1 MKKIIRRGAAA
12 TLAAVTLVTSAAVPV
27 RAAAPR
33 VQVDETMYVN
43 LDYYG
48 TATQINVVKGCTTNG
63 LTEYTDYGT
72 YDKVVN
78 MTDDTAPEIGDGT
91 VTWKLPDKNSRFYYQ
106 CTMPKN
112 SVDLPWTFD
121 VSYKLNGVEADAS
134 KLAGASG
141 LVEVNVK
148 ATPNEN
154 AKVYYKNNMMLTVL
168 VPVDMEKCYSVD
180 APGAQ
185 VQSVGSYQAAM
196 FAALPGEDGD
206 FTVRVGTDNYES
218 IGIIMMMVPGTLDD
232 LNHIKDLKE
241 AKDTWREDGNK
252 MYDSMNELLKTM
264 ESMKSEVSSVKGG
277 LANLDQARGTV
288 SANRKQIE
296 ALSTQALSDLQA
308 VTDQTTVM
316 IPYLQTA
323 RDAVT
328 DINSNTQAISNT
340 MEDMQDELDRL
351 YDRLGSLSKSLKS
364 ASSELNGGLVSQQ
377 TQEEIEKDL
386 AQKTAEIQKILE
398 QLDKLLG
405 QGNTSLAV
413 TEQEIG
419 SLNQSLATLDGT
431 KLKRIRKT
439 KSVEKEEASAAPDA
453 VAGAGDGQTARA
465 AGGAGSTDSADD
477 ADHATTT
484 SSANT
489 TDDAEKVGVAAGA
502 SVSGAEE
509 SDSRDSAGR
518 DAAGA
523 GIVSGA
529 AGNQAEKT
537 AESVTKTEE
546 KKENDASTAD
556 KTETGSAKNSGSVS
570 EDTSSS
576 QDAEVN
582 AFGTEVSADAL
593 TVGPSGEPGSGGVN
607 DASWEDEIGNAEDDV
622 EEALESL
629 SATGYSAGAMSLVEA
644 TKGIF
649 QQVEQAQ
656 KTAKTIVNQVNGAFQ
671 TAGDITGKTGST
683 LSALRSS
690 TDELINLL
698 DDMRV
703 LIDTTDKYVPTMLDS
718 LSDSE
723 ELMNR
728 LTKALY
734 TTHDMLS
741 LLNDTLIS
749 AGDSLDAGT
758 KAMLQGMEKIL
769 DKNLTMIDQIAAVR
783 EAGES
788 MKSTLDEQLDKF
800 EDENNFLNMDPEA
813 DKISFTSSKNPSP
826 NSVQI
831 VLRTDE
837 ISEDDEATDISDQE
851 ADGSSDEGP
860 LKRMWNVLVAIVKA
874 IIEIFQN
881 R

>member
-12 TLAAVTLVTSAAVPV
+12 TLTAVTLVTSAAVPV

-91 VTWKLPDKNSRFYYQ
+91 VTWKLPEKNSRFYYQ

-148 ATPNEN
+148 ATPNEK
-154 AKVYYKNNMMLTVL
+154 AKAYYKNNMVLTVL

-206 FTVRVGTDNYES
+206 FTVRVGTDNYEN
-218 IGIIMMMVPGTLDD
+218 IGVIMMMVPGTLDE
-232 LNHIKDLKE
+232 LNRIKDLKE

-252 MYDSMNELLKTM
+252 MYDSMNALLKTM
-264 ESMKSEVSSVKGG
+264 ESMKSDVSGVKGG

-296 ALSTQALSDLQA
+296 ALSTQALADLQA

-328 DINSNTQAISNT
+328 DINSNTQALSNT

-351 YDRLGSLSKSLKS
+351 YDRLGSLSKSLRS
-364 ASSELNGGLVSQQ
+364 ASDELNKGLVSQQ
-377 TQEEIEKDL
+377 TQDAIEKDIV
-386 AQKTAEIQKILE
+386 QRTAEVQKILE
-398 QLDKLLG
+398 ELDKLLG

-413 TEQEIG
+413 TEQGIG
-419 SLNQSLATLDGT
+419 SLNQSLATLDGM
-431 KLKRIRKT
+431 KLKRIRKM
-439 KSVEKEEASAAPDA
+439 KSAEKEETSVSSEAAS
-453 VAGAGDGQTARA
+453 GNGNGQTAGA
-465 AGGAGSTDSADD
+465 AGSADITDSAGV
-477 ADHATTT
+477 ADHAKTTG
-484 SSANT
+484 SANT
-489 TDDAEKVGVAAGA
+489 TDDAEMAAGTA
-502 SVSGAEE
+502 
-509 SDSRDSAGR
+509 
-518 DAAGA
+518 
-523 GIVSGA
+523 SGA
-529 AGNQAEKT
+529 AGNQAEKA
-537 AESVTKTEE
+537 AESATKTE
-546 KKENDASTAD
+546 D
-556 KTETGSAKNSGSVS
+556 K
-570 EDTSSS
+570 
-576 QDAEVN
+576 DAEVN
-582 AFGTEVSADAL
+582 AFGTEVSAGAL
-593 TVGPSGEPGSGGVN
+593 TAGPSGEPGSGGVN

-629 SATGYSAGAMSLVEA
+629 SATTYSADAASLVEE

-649 QQVEQAQ
+649 QKVEQAQ
-656 KTAKTIVNQVNGAFQ
+656 KTAKTIVNKVNGAFK

-728 LTKALY
+728 LTRALY

-758 KAMLQGMEKIL
+758 KATLQGMEKIL
-769 DKNLTMIDQIAAVR
+769 DKNLTMIDQLAAVR
-783 EAGES
+783 EAGED
-788 MKSTLDEQLDKF
+788 MKSTLDEQIDKF
-800 EDENNFLNMDPEA
+800 EDENNFLNIDPEA
-813 DKISFTSSKNPSP
+813 EKISFTSSKNPSP

-837 ISEDDEATDISDQE
+837 ISDDDESTDISDQE
-851 ADGSSDEGP
+851 ADGSSEEGP

>member
-91 VTWKLPDKNSRFYYQ
+91 VTWKLPEKNSRFYYQ

-148 ATPNEN
+148 ATPNEK
-154 AKVYYKNNMMLTVL
+154 AKAYYKNNMVLTVL

-206 FTVRVGTDNYES
+206 FTVRVGTDNYEN
-218 IGIIMMMVPGTLDD
+218 IGVIMMMVPGTLDE
-232 LNHIKDLKE
+232 LNRIKDLKE

-252 MYDSMNELLKTM
+252 MYDSMNALLKTM
-264 ESMKSEVSSVKGG
+264 ESMKSDVSSVKGG

-296 ALSTQALSDLQA
+296 ALSTQALADLQA

-328 DINSNTQAISNT
+328 DINSNTQALSNT

-351 YDRLGSLSKSLKS
+351 YDRLGSLSKSLRS
-364 ASSELNGGLVSQQ
+364 ASDELNKGLVSQQ
-377 TQEEIEKDL
+377 TQDAIEKDIV
-386 AQKTAEIQKILE
+386 QRTAEVQKILE
-398 QLDKLLG
+398 ELDKLLG
-405 QGNTSLAV
+405 QGNTSLTV
-413 TEQEIG
+413 TEQGIG
-419 SLNQSLATLDGT
+419 SLNQSLATLDGM
-431 KLKRIRKT
+431 KLKRIRKM
-439 KSVEKEEASAAPDA
+439 KSAEKEETSVSSEAAS
-453 VAGAGDGQTARA
+453 GNGNGQTAGA
-465 AGGAGSTDSADD
+465 AGSADITDSAGA
-477 ADHATTT
+477 ADHAKTTG
-484 SSANT
+484 SANT
-489 TDDAEKVGVAAGA
+489 TDDAEMAAGTSA
-502 SVSGAEE
+502 SGSVGTE
-509 SDSRDSAGR
+509 RKDSAEQE
-518 DAAGA
+518 AAGA
-523 GIVSGA
+523 GSASGA
-529 AGNQAEKT
+529 AGNQAEKA
-537 AESVTKTEE
+537 AESATKTE
-546 KKENDASTAD
+546 D
-556 KTETGSAKNSGSVS
+556 K
-570 EDTSSS
+570 
-576 QDAEVN
+576 DAEVN
-582 AFGTEVSADAL
+582 AFGTEVSAGAL
-593 TVGPSGEPGSGGVN
+593 TAGPSGEPGSGGVN

-629 SATGYSAGAMSLVEA
+629 SATTYSADAASLVEE

-649 QQVEQAQ
+649 QKVEQAQ
-656 KTAKTIVNQVNGAFQ
+656 KTAKTIVNKVNGAFK

-728 LTKALY
+728 LTRALY

-758 KAMLQGMEKIL
+758 KATLQGMEKIL
-769 DKNLTMIDQIAAVR
+769 DKNLTMIDQLAAVR
-783 EAGES
+783 EAGED
-788 MKSTLDEQLDKF
+788 MKSTLDEQIDKF
-800 EDENNFLNMDPEA
+800 EDENNFLNIDPEA
-813 DKISFTSSKNPSP
+813 EKISFTSSKNPSP

-837 ISEDDEATDISDQE
+837 ISDDDESTDISDQE
-851 ADGSSDEGP
+851 ADGSSEEGP

>member
-91 VTWKLPDKNSRFYYQ
+91 VTWKLPEKNSRFYYQ

-148 ATPNEN
+148 ATPNEK
-154 AKVYYKNNMMLTVL
+154 AKAYYKNNMVLTVL

-206 FTVRVGTDNYES
+206 FTVRVGTDNYEN
-218 IGIIMMMVPGTLDD
+218 IGVIMMMVPGTLDE
-232 LNHIKDLKE
+232 LNRIKDLKE

-252 MYDSMNELLKTM
+252 MYDSMNALLKTM
-264 ESMKSEVSSVKGG
+264 ESMKSDVSSVKGG

-296 ALSTQALSDLQA
+296 ALSTQALADLQA

-328 DINSNTQAISNT
+328 DINSNTQALSNT

-351 YDRLGSLSKSLKS
+351 YDRLGSLSKSLRS
-364 ASSELNGGLVSQQ
+364 ASDELNKGLVSQQ
-377 TQEEIEKDL
+377 TQDAIEKDIV
-386 AQKTAEIQKILE
+386 QRTAEVQKILE
-398 QLDKLLG
+398 ELDKLLG

-413 TEQEIG
+413 TEQGIG
-419 SLNQSLATLDGT
+419 SLNQSLATLDGM
-431 KLKRIRKT
+431 KLKRIRKM
-439 KSVEKEEASAAPDA
+439 KSAEKEEASVSSEAAS
-453 VAGAGDGQTARA
+453 GNGNGQTAGA
-465 AGGAGSTDSADD
+465 AGSADITDSAGD
-477 ADHATTT
+477 ADHAKTTG
-484 SSANT
+484 SANT
-489 TDDAEKVGVAAGA
+489 TDDAEMAAGA
-502 SVSGAEE
+502 SASGSAGTE
-509 SDSRDSAGR
+509 SKDSAEQE
-518 DAAGA
+518 AAGA
-523 GIVSGA
+523 GSASGA
-529 AGNQAEKT
+529 AGNQAEKA
-537 AESVTKTEE
+537 AESATKTE
-546 KKENDASTAD
+546 D
-556 KTETGSAKNSGSVS
+556 K
-570 EDTSSS
+570 
-576 QDAEVN
+576 DAEVN
-582 AFGTEVSADAL
+582 AFGTEVSAGAL
-593 TVGPSGEPGSGGVN
+593 TAGPSGEPGSGGVN

-629 SATGYSAGAMSLVEA
+629 SATTYSADAASLVEE

-649 QQVEQAQ
+649 QKVEQAQ
-656 KTAKTIVNQVNGAFQ
+656 KTAKTIVNKVNGAFK

-728 LTKALY
+728 LTRALY

-758 KAMLQGMEKIL
+758 KATLQGMEKIL
-769 DKNLTMIDQIAAVR
+769 DKNLTMIDQLAAVR
-783 EAGES
+783 EAGED
-788 MKSTLDEQLDKF
+788 MKSTLDEQIDKF
-800 EDENNFLNMDPEA
+800 EDENNFLNIDPEA
-813 DKISFTSSKNPSP
+813 EKISFTSSKNPSP

-837 ISEDDEATDISDQE
+837 ISDDDESTDISDQE
-851 ADGSSDEGP
+851 ADGSSEEGP

>member
-91 VTWKLPDKNSRFYYQ
+91 VTWKLPEKNSRFYYQ

-148 ATPNEN
+148 ATPNEK
-154 AKVYYKNNMMLTVL
+154 AKAYYKNNMVLTVL

-206 FTVRVGTDNYES
+206 FTVRVGTDNYEN
-218 IGIIMMMVPGTLDD
+218 IGVIMMMVPGTLDE
-232 LNHIKDLKE
+232 LNRIKDLKE

-252 MYDSMNELLKTM
+252 MYDSMNALLKTM
-264 ESMKSEVSSVKGG
+264 ESMKSDVSSVKGG

-296 ALSTQALSDLQA
+296 ALSTQALADLQA

-328 DINSNTQAISNT
+328 DINSNTQALSNT

-351 YDRLGSLSKSLKS
+351 YDRLGSLSKSLRS
-364 ASSELNGGLVSQQ
+364 ASDELNKGLVSQQ
-377 TQEEIEKDL
+377 TQDAIEKDIV
-386 AQKTAEIQKILE
+386 QRTAEVQKILE
-398 QLDKLLG
+398 ELDKLLG
-405 QGNTSLAV
+405 QGNTSLTV
-413 TEQEIG
+413 TEQGIG
-419 SLNQSLATLDGT
+419 SLNQSLATLDGM
-431 KLKRIRKT
+431 KLKRIRKM
-439 KSVEKEEASAAPDA
+439 KSAEKEETSVSSEAAS
-453 VAGAGDGQTARA
+453 GNGNGQTAGA
-465 AGGAGSTDSADD
+465 AGSADITDSAGA
-477 ADHATTT
+477 ADHAKTTG
-484 SSANT
+484 SANT
-489 TDDAEKVGVAAGA
+489 TDDAEMAAGTSA
-502 SVSGAEE
+502 SCSVGTE
-509 SDSRDSAGR
+509 RKDSAEQE
-518 DAAGA
+518 AAGA
-523 GIVSGA
+523 GSASGA
-529 AGNQAEKT
+529 AGNQAEKA
-537 AESVTKTEE
+537 AESATKTE
-546 KKENDASTAD
+546 D
-556 KTETGSAKNSGSVS
+556 K
-570 EDTSSS
+570 
-576 QDAEVN
+576 DAEVN
-582 AFGTEVSADAL
+582 AFGTEVSAGAL
-593 TVGPSGEPGSGGVN
+593 TAGPSGEPGSGGVN

-629 SATGYSAGAMSLVEA
+629 SATTYSADAASLVEE

-649 QQVEQAQ
+649 QKVEQAQ
-656 KTAKTIVNQVNGAFQ
+656 KTAKTIVNKVNGAFK

-728 LTKALY
+728 LTRALY

-758 KAMLQGMEKIL
+758 KATLQGMEKIL
-769 DKNLTMIDQIAAVR
+769 DKNLTMIDQLAAVR
-783 EAGES
+783 EAGED
-788 MKSTLDEQLDKF
+788 MKSTLDEQIDKF
-800 EDENNFLNMDPEA
+800 EDENNFLNIDPEA
-813 DKISFTSSKNPSP
+813 EKISFTSSKNPSP

-837 ISEDDEATDISDQE
+837 ISDDDESADISDQE
-851 ADGSSDEGP
+851 ADGSSEEGP

>member
-91 VTWKLPDKNSRFYYQ
+91 VTWKLPEKNSRFYYQ

-148 ATPNEN
+148 ATPNEE
-154 AKVYYKNNMMLTVL
+154 AKAYYKNNMVLTVL

-206 FTVRVGTDNYES
+206 FTVRVGTDKYEN
-218 IGIIMMMVPGTLDD
+218 IGVIMMMVPGTLDE
-232 LNHIKDLKE
+232 LNRIKDLKE

-252 MYDSMNELLKTM
+252 MYDSMNALLKTM
-264 ESMKSEVSSVKGG
+264 ESMKSDVSGVKGG

-296 ALSTQALSDLQA
+296 VLSTQALADLQA

-328 DINSNTQAISNT
+328 DINSNTQALSNT

-351 YDRLGSLSKSLKS
+351 YDRLGGLSKSLRS
-364 ASSELNGGLVSQQ
+364 AADELNKGLLSQQ
-377 TQEEIEKDL
+377 SQEAIEKEL
-386 AQKTAEIQKILE
+386 AQKTAETQKILE
-398 QLDKLLG
+398 QIDQLLG
-405 QGNTSLAV
+405 EGTTSLTA
-413 TEQEIG
+413 TEQGAE
-419 SLNQSLATLDGT
+419 SLNQSLDALDGT

-439 KSVEKEEASAAPDA
+439 K
-453 VAGAGDGQTARA
+453 TA
-465 AGGAGSTDSADD
+465 
-477 ADHATTT
+477 
-484 SSANT
+484 N
-489 TDDAEKVGVAAGA
+489 
-502 SVSGAEE
+502 AEE
-509 SDSRDSAGR
+509 T
-518 DAAGA
+518 AA
-523 GIVSGA
+523 
-529 AGNQAEKT
+529 
-537 AESVTKTEE
+537 
-546 KKENDASTAD
+546 
-556 KTETGSAKNSGSVS
+556 
-570 EDTSSS
+570 DTSSS
-576 QDAEVN
+576 AAGTENGTEADITSGNSSEKEAAVSGTEETAEDKKDTGDSASKDSEDAQVN
-582 AFGTEVSADAL
+582 AFGTEASSEEL

-622 EEALESL
+622 EESLQSL
-629 SATGYSAGAMSLVEA
+629 SSTTYAAGVKSLVES

-649 QQVEQAQ
+649 QKIEEMQ
-656 KTAKTIVNQVNGAFQ
+656 KSAKEVVNRVNGAFQ
-671 TAGDITGKTGST
+671 TAGDISGKTGST

-703 LIDTTDKYVPTMLDS
+703 LIETTDKYVPTMLDS

-728 LTKALY
+728 LTKTLY

-758 KAMLQGMEKIL
+758 KATLQGMEKLL
-769 DKNLTMIDQIAAVR
+769 DKNLTMIDNISAIR
-783 EAGES
+783 EAGDS

-837 ISEDDEATDISDQE
+837 ISDDDDATDISDQE
-851 ADGSSDEGP
+851 STSDSDEGP

-874 IIEIFQN
+874 IIQIFQN

>member
-91 VTWKLPDKNSRFYYQ
+91 VTWKLPEKNSRFYYQ

-148 ATPNEN
+148 ATPNEK
-154 AKVYYKNNMMLTVL
+154 AKAYYKNNMVLTVL

-206 FTVRVGTDNYES
+206 FTVRVGTDNYEN
-218 IGIIMMMVPGTLDD
+218 IGVIMMMVPGTLDE
-232 LNHIKDLKE
+232 LNRIKDLKE

-252 MYDSMNELLKTM
+252 MYDSMNALLKTM
-264 ESMKSEVSSVKGG
+264 ESMKSDVSGVKGG

-296 ALSTQALSDLQA
+296 ALSTQALADLQA

-328 DINSNTQAISNT
+328 DINSNTQALSNT

-351 YDRLGSLSKSLKS
+351 YDRLGSLSKSLRS
-364 ASSELNGGLVSQQ
+364 ASDELNKGLVSQQ
-377 TQEEIEKDL
+377 TQDAIEKDIV
-386 AQKTAEIQKILE
+386 QRTAEVQKILE
-398 QLDKLLG
+398 ELDKLLG

-413 TEQEIG
+413 TEQGIG
-419 SLNQSLATLDGT
+419 SLNQSLATLDGM
-431 KLKRIRKT
+431 KLKRIRKM
-439 KSVEKEEASAAPDA
+439 KSAEKEEASVSSEAAS
-453 VAGAGDGQTARA
+453 GNGNGQTAGA
-465 AGGAGSTDSADD
+465 AGSADITDSAGA
-477 ADHATTT
+477 ADHAKTTG
-484 SSANT
+484 SANT
-489 TDDAEKVGVAAGA
+489 TDDAEMAAGTA
-502 SVSGAEE
+502 
-509 SDSRDSAGR
+509 
-518 DAAGA
+518 
-523 GIVSGA
+523 SGA
-529 AGNQAEKT
+529 AGNQAEKA
-537 AESVTKTEE
+537 AESATKTE
-546 KKENDASTAD
+546 D
-556 KTETGSAKNSGSVS
+556 K
-570 EDTSSS
+570 
-576 QDAEVN
+576 DAEVN
-582 AFGTEVSADAL
+582 AFGTEVSAGAL
-593 TVGPSGEPGSGGVN
+593 TAGPSGEPGSGGVN

-629 SATGYSAGAMSLVEA
+629 SATTYSTDAASLVEE

-649 QQVEQAQ
+649 QKVEQAQ
-656 KTAKTIVNQVNGAFQ
+656 KTAKTIVNKVNGAFK

-728 LTKALY
+728 LTRALY

-758 KAMLQGMEKIL
+758 KATLQGMEKIL
-769 DKNLTMIDQIAAVR
+769 DKNLTMIDQLAAVR
-783 EAGES
+783 EAGED
-788 MKSTLDEQLDKF
+788 MKSTLDEQIDKF
-800 EDENNFLNMDPEA
+800 EDENNFLNIDPEA
-813 DKISFTSSKNPSP
+813 EKISFTSSKNPSP

-837 ISEDDEATDISDQE
+837 ISDDDESTDISDQE
-851 ADGSSDEGP
+851 ADGSSEEGP

>member
-91 VTWKLPDKNSRFYYQ
+91 VTWKLPEKNSRFYYQ

-148 ATPNEN
+148 ATPNEE
-154 AKVYYKNNMMLTVL
+154 AKAYYKNNMVLTVL

-206 FTVRVGTDNYES
+206 FTVRVGTDKYEN
-218 IGIIMMMVPGTLDD
+218 IGVIMMMVPGTLDE
-232 LNHIKDLKE
+232 LNRIKDLKE

-252 MYDSMNELLKTM
+252 MYDSMNALLKTM
-264 ESMKSEVSSVKGG
+264 ESMKSDVSGVKGG

-296 ALSTQALSDLQA
+296 ALSTQALADLQA

-328 DINSNTQAISNT
+328 DINSNTQALSNT

-351 YDRLGSLSKSLKS
+351 YDRLGGLSKSLRS
-364 ASSELNGGLVSQQ
+364 AADELNKGLLSQQ
-377 TQEEIEKDL
+377 SQEAIEKEL
-386 AQKTAEIQKILE
+386 AQKTAETQKILE
-398 QLDKLLG
+398 QIDQLLG
-405 QGNTSLAV
+405 EGTTSLTA
-413 TEQEIG
+413 TEQGAE
-419 SLNQSLATLDGT
+419 SLNQSLDALDGT

-439 KSVEKEEASAAPDA
+439 K
-453 VAGAGDGQTARA
+453 TA
-465 AGGAGSTDSADD
+465 
-477 ADHATTT
+477 
-484 SSANT
+484 N
-489 TDDAEKVGVAAGA
+489 
-502 SVSGAEE
+502 AEE
-509 SDSRDSAGR
+509 T
-518 DAAGA
+518 AA
-523 GIVSGA
+523 
-529 AGNQAEKT
+529 
-537 AESVTKTEE
+537 
-546 KKENDASTAD
+546 
-556 KTETGSAKNSGSVS
+556 
-570 EDTSSS
+570 DTSSS
-576 QDAEVN
+576 AAGTENGTEADITSGNSSEKEAAVSGTEETAEDKKDTGDSASKDSEDAQVN
-582 AFGTEVSADAL
+582 AFGTEASSEEL

-622 EEALESL
+622 EESLQSL
-629 SATGYSAGAMSLVEA
+629 SSTTYAAGVKSLVES

-649 QQVEQAQ
+649 QKIEEMQ
-656 KTAKTIVNQVNGAFQ
+656 KSAKEVVNRVNGAFQ
-671 TAGDITGKTGST
+671 TAGDISGKTGST

-703 LIDTTDKYVPTMLDS
+703 LIETTDKYVPTMLDS

-728 LTKALY
+728 LTKTLY

-758 KAMLQGMEKIL
+758 KATLQGMEKLL
-769 DKNLTMIDQIAAVR
+769 DKNLTMIDNISAIR
-783 EAGES
+783 EAGDS

-813 DKISFTSSKNPSP
+813 DKISFTSSKNPFP

-837 ISEDDEATDISDQE
+837 ISDDDDATDISDQE
-851 ADGSSDEGP
+851 STSDSDEGP

-874 IIEIFQN
+874 IIQIFQN

>member
-91 VTWKLPDKNSRFYYQ
+91 VTWKLPEKNSRFYYQ

-148 ATPNEN
+148 ATPNEK
-154 AKVYYKNNMMLTVL
+154 AKAYYKNNMVLTVL

-206 FTVRVGTDNYES
+206 FTVRVGTDNYEN
-218 IGIIMMMVPGTLDD
+218 IGVIMMMVPGTLDE
-232 LNHIKDLKE
+232 LNRIKDLKE

-252 MYDSMNELLKTM
+252 MYDSMNALLKTM
-264 ESMKSEVSSVKGG
+264 ESMKSDVSSVKGG

-296 ALSTQALSDLQA
+296 ALSTQALADLQA

-328 DINSNTQAISNT
+328 DINSNTQALSNT

-351 YDRLGSLSKSLKS
+351 YDRLGSLSKSLRS
-364 ASSELNGGLVSQQ
+364 ASDELNKGLVSQQ
-377 TQEEIEKDL
+377 TQDAIEKDIV
-386 AQKTAEIQKILE
+386 QRTAEVQKILE
-398 QLDKLLG
+398 ELDKLLG

-413 TEQEIG
+413 TEQGIG
-419 SLNQSLATLDGT
+419 SLNQSLATLDGM
-431 KLKRIRKT
+431 KLKRIRKM
-439 KSVEKEEASAAPDA
+439 KSAEKEETSVSSEAAS
-453 VAGAGDGQTARA
+453 GNGNGQTAGA
-465 AGGAGSTDSADD
+465 AGSADITDSAGD
-477 ADHATTT
+477 ADHAKTTG
-484 SSANT
+484 SANT
-489 TDDAEKVGVAAGA
+489 TDDAEMAAGA
-502 SVSGAEE
+502 SASGSAGTE
-509 SDSRDSAGR
+509 SKDSAEQE
-518 DAAGA
+518 AAGA
-523 GIVSGA
+523 GSASGA
-529 AGNQAEKT
+529 AGNQAEKA
-537 AESVTKTEE
+537 AESATKTE
-546 KKENDASTAD
+546 D
-556 KTETGSAKNSGSVS
+556 K
-570 EDTSSS
+570 
-576 QDAEVN
+576 DAEVN
-582 AFGTEVSADAL
+582 AFGTEVSAGAL
-593 TVGPSGEPGSGGVN
+593 TAGPSGEPGSGGVN

-629 SATGYSAGAMSLVEA
+629 SATTYSADAASLVEE

-649 QQVEQAQ
+649 QKVEQAQ
-656 KTAKTIVNQVNGAFQ
+656 KTAKTIVNKVNGAFK

-728 LTKALY
+728 LTRALY

-758 KAMLQGMEKIL
+758 KATLQGMEKIL
-769 DKNLTMIDQIAAVR
+769 DKNLTMIDQLAAVR
-783 EAGES
+783 EAGED
-788 MKSTLDEQLDKF
+788 MKSTLDEQIDKF
-800 EDENNFLNMDPEA
+800 EDENNFLNIDPEA
-813 DKISFTSSKNPSP
+813 EKISFTSSKNPSP

-837 ISEDDEATDISDQE
+837 ISDDDESTDISDQE
-851 ADGSSDEGP
+851 ADGSSEEGP

>member
-91 VTWKLPDKNSRFYYQ
+91 VTWKLPEKNSRFYYQ

-148 ATPNEN
+148 ATPNEK
-154 AKVYYKNNMMLTVL
+154 AKAYYKNNMVLTVL

-206 FTVRVGTDNYES
+206 FTVRVGTDNYEN
-218 IGIIMMMVPGTLDD
+218 IGVIMMMVPGTLDE
-232 LNHIKDLKE
+232 LNRIKDLKE

-252 MYDSMNELLKTM
+252 MYDSMNALLKTM
-264 ESMKSEVSSVKGG
+264 ESMKSDVSGVKGG

-296 ALSTQALSDLQA
+296 ALSTQALADLQA

-328 DINSNTQAISNT
+328 DINSNTQALSNT

-351 YDRLGSLSKSLKS
+351 YDRLGSLSKSLRS
-364 ASSELNGGLVSQQ
+364 AADELNKGLLSQQ
-377 TQEEIEKDL
+377 SQEAIEKDL
-386 AQKTAEIQKILE
+386 AQKTAETQKILE
-398 QLDKLLG
+398 QIDQLLG
-405 QGNTSLAV
+405 EGTTSLTA
-413 TEQEIG
+413 TEQGAE
-419 SLNQSLATLDGT
+419 SLNQSLDALDGT

-439 KSVEKEEASAAPDA
+439 K
-453 VAGAGDGQTARA
+453 TA
-465 AGGAGSTDSADD
+465 
-477 ADHATTT
+477 
-484 SSANT
+484 N
-489 TDDAEKVGVAAGA
+489 
-502 SVSGAEE
+502 AEE
-509 SDSRDSAGR
+509 T
-518 DAAGA
+518 AA
-523 GIVSGA
+523 
-529 AGNQAEKT
+529 
-537 AESVTKTEE
+537 
-546 KKENDASTAD
+546 
-556 KTETGSAKNSGSVS
+556 
-570 EDTSSS
+570 DTSSS
-576 QDAEVN
+576 AAGTENGTEADITSGNSSEKEAAVSGTEETAEDKKDTGDSASKDSEDAQVN
-582 AFGTEVSADAL
+582 AFGTEASSEEL

-622 EEALESL
+622 EESLQSL
-629 SATGYSAGAMSLVEA
+629 SSTTYAAGVKSLVES

-649 QQVEQAQ
+649 QKIEEMQ
-656 KTAKTIVNQVNGAFQ
+656 KSAKEVVNRVNGAFQ
-671 TAGDITGKTGST
+671 TAGDISGKTGST

-703 LIDTTDKYVPTMLDS
+703 LIETTDKYVPTMLDS

-728 LTKALY
+728 LTKTLY

-758 KAMLQGMEKIL
+758 KATLQGMEKLL
-769 DKNLTMIDQIAAVR
+769 DKNLTMIDNISAIR
-783 EAGES
+783 EAGDS

-800 EDENNFLNMDPEA
+800 ENENNFLNMDPEA

-837 ISEDDEATDISDQE
+837 ISDDDDATDISDQE
-851 ADGSSDEGP
+851 STSDSDEGP

-874 IIEIFQN
+874 IIQIFQN

>member
-91 VTWKLPDKNSRFYYQ
+91 VTWKLPEKNSRFYYQ

-148 ATPNEN
+148 ATPNEK
-154 AKVYYKNNMMLTVL
+154 AKAYYKNNMVLTVL

-206 FTVRVGTDNYES
+206 FTVRVGTDNYEN
-218 IGIIMMMVPGTLDD
+218 IGVIMMMVPGTLDE
-232 LNHIKDLKE
+232 LNRIKDLKE

-252 MYDSMNELLKTM
+252 MYDSMNALLKTM
-264 ESMKSEVSSVKGG
+264 ESMKSDVSSVKGG

-296 ALSTQALSDLQA
+296 ALSTQALADLQA

-328 DINSNTQAISNT
+328 DINSNTQALSNT

-351 YDRLGSLSKSLKS
+351 YDRLGSLSKSLRS
-364 ASSELNGGLVSQQ
+364 ASDELNKGLVSQQ
-377 TQEEIEKDL
+377 TQDAIEKDIV
-386 AQKTAEIQKILE
+386 QRTAEVQKILE
-398 QLDKLLG
+398 ELDKLLG

-413 TEQEIG
+413 TEQGIG
-419 SLNQSLATLDGT
+419 SLNQSLATLDGM
-431 KLKRIRKT
+431 KLKRIRKM
-439 KSVEKEEASAAPDA
+439 KSAEKEETSVSSEAAS
-453 VAGAGDGQTARA
+453 GDGNGQTAGA
-465 AGGAGSTDSADD
+465 AGSADITDSAGA
-477 ADHATTT
+477 ADHAKTTG
-484 SSANT
+484 SANT
-489 TDDAEKVGVAAGA
+489 TDDAEMAAGTSA
-502 SVSGAEE
+502 SGSAGTE
-509 SDSRDSAGR
+509 SKDSAEQE
-518 DAAGA
+518 AAGA
-523 GIVSGA
+523 GSASGA
-529 AGNQAEKT
+529 AGNQAEKA
-537 AESVTKTEE
+537 AESATKTE
-546 KKENDASTAD
+546 D
-556 KTETGSAKNSGSVS
+556 K
-570 EDTSSS
+570 
-576 QDAEVN
+576 DAEVN
-582 AFGTEVSADAL
+582 AFGTEVSAGAL
-593 TVGPSGEPGSGGVN
+593 TAGPSGEPGSGGVN

-629 SATGYSAGAMSLVEA
+629 SATTYSADAASLVEE

-649 QQVEQAQ
+649 QKVEQAQ
-656 KTAKTIVNQVNGAFQ
+656 KTAKTIVNKVNGAFK

-728 LTKALY
+728 LTRALY

-758 KAMLQGMEKIL
+758 KATLQGMEKIL
-769 DKNLTMIDQIAAVR
+769 DKNLTMIDQLAAVR
-783 EAGES
+783 EAGED
-788 MKSTLDEQLDKF
+788 MKSTLDEQIDKF
-800 EDENNFLNMDPEA
+800 EDENNFLNIDPEA
-813 DKISFTSSKNPSP
+813 EKISFTSSKNPSP

-837 ISEDDEATDISDQE
+837 ISDDDESTDISDQE
-851 ADGSSDEGP
+851 ADGSSEEGP

-874 IIEIFQN
+874 IIEIFQK

>member
-72 YDKVVN
+72 YAKVVN

-91 VTWKLPDKNSRFYYQ
+91 VTWKLPEKNSRFYYQ

-148 ATPNEN
+148 ATPNEK
-154 AKVYYKNNMMLTVL
+154 AKAYYKNNMVLTVL

-206 FTVRVGTDNYES
+206 FTVRVGTDNYEN
-218 IGIIMMMVPGTLDD
+218 IGVIMMMVPGTLDE
-232 LNHIKDLKE
+232 LNRIKDLKE

-252 MYDSMNELLKTM
+252 MYDSMNALLKTM
-264 ESMKSEVSSVKGG
+264 ESMKSDVSGVKGG

-296 ALSTQALSDLQA
+296 ALSTQALADLQA

-328 DINSNTQAISNT
+328 DINSNTQALSNT

-351 YDRLGSLSKSLKS
+351 YDRLGGLSKSLRS
-364 ASSELNGGLVSQQ
+364 AADELNKGLLSQQ
-377 TQEEIEKDL
+377 SQEAIEKEL
-386 AQKTAEIQKILE
+386 AQKTAETQKILE
-398 QLDKLLG
+398 QIDQLLG
-405 QGNTSLAV
+405 EGTTSLTA
-413 TEQEIG
+413 TEQGAE
-419 SLNQSLATLDGT
+419 SLNQSLDALDGT

-439 KSVEKEEASAAPDA
+439 K
-453 VAGAGDGQTARA
+453 TA
-465 AGGAGSTDSADD
+465 
-477 ADHATTT
+477 
-484 SSANT
+484 N
-489 TDDAEKVGVAAGA
+489 
-502 SVSGAEE
+502 AEE
-509 SDSRDSAGR
+509 T
-518 DAAGA
+518 AA
-523 GIVSGA
+523 
-529 AGNQAEKT
+529 
-537 AESVTKTEE
+537 
-546 KKENDASTAD
+546 
-556 KTETGSAKNSGSVS
+556 
-570 EDTSSS
+570 DTSSS
-576 QDAEVN
+576 AAGTENGTEADITSGNSSEKEAAVSGTEETAEDKKDTGDSASKDSEDAQVN
-582 AFGTEVSADAL
+582 AFGTEASSEEL

-622 EEALESL
+622 EESLQSL
-629 SATGYSAGAMSLVEA
+629 SSTTYAAGVKSLVES

-649 QQVEQAQ
+649 QKIEEMQ
-656 KTAKTIVNQVNGAFQ
+656 KSAKEVVNRVNGAFQ
-671 TAGDITGKTGST
+671 TAGDISGKTGST

-703 LIDTTDKYVPTMLDS
+703 LIETTDKYVPTMLDS

-728 LTKALY
+728 LTKTLY

-758 KAMLQGMEKIL
+758 KATLQGMEKLL
-769 DKNLTMIDQIAAVR
+769 DKNLTMIDNISAIR
-783 EAGES
+783 EAGDS

-837 ISEDDEATDISDQE
+837 ISDDDDATDISDQE
-851 ADGSSDEGP
+851 STSDSDEGP

-874 IIEIFQN
+874 IIQIFQN

>member
-91 VTWKLPDKNSRFYYQ
+91 VTWKLPEKNSRFYYQ

-148 ATPNEN
+148 ATPNEK
-154 AKVYYKNNMMLTVL
+154 AKAYYKNNMVLTVL

-206 FTVRVGTDNYES
+206 FTVRVGTDNYEN
-218 IGIIMMMVPGTLDD
+218 IGVIMMMVPGTLDE
-232 LNHIKDLKE
+232 LNRIKDLKE

-252 MYDSMNELLKTM
+252 MYDSMNALLKTM
-264 ESMKSEVSSVKGG
+264 ESMKSDVSGVKGG

-296 ALSTQALSDLQA
+296 ALSTQALA
-308 VTDQTTVM
+308 DQTTVM

-328 DINSNTQAISNT
+328 DINSNTQALSNT

-351 YDRLGSLSKSLKS
+351 YDRLGSLSKSLRS
-364 ASSELNGGLVSQQ
+364 ASDELNKGLVSQQ
-377 TQEEIEKDL
+377 TQDAIEKDIV
-386 AQKTAEIQKILE
+386 QRTAEVQKILE
-398 QLDKLLG
+398 ELDKLLG

-413 TEQEIG
+413 TEQGIG
-419 SLNQSLATLDGT
+419 SLNQSLATLDGM
-431 KLKRIRKT
+431 KLKRIRKM
-439 KSVEKEEASAAPDA
+439 KSAEKEETSVSSEAAS
-453 VAGAGDGQTARA
+453 GNGNGQTAGA
-465 AGGAGSTDSADD
+465 AGSADITDSAGA
-477 ADHATTT
+477 ADHAKITG
-484 SSANT
+484 SANT
-489 TDDAEKVGVAAGA
+489 TDDAEMAAGTSA
-502 SVSGAEE
+502 SGSAGTE
-509 SDSRDSAGR
+509 SKDSAEQE
-518 DAAGA
+518 AAGA
-523 GIVSGA
+523 GSASGA
-529 AGNQAEKT
+529 AGNQAEKA
-537 AESVTKTEE
+537 AESATKTE
-546 KKENDASTAD
+546 D
-556 KTETGSAKNSGSVS
+556 K
-570 EDTSSS
+570 
-576 QDAEVN
+576 DAEVN
-582 AFGTEVSADAL
+582 AFGTEVSAGTLAA
-593 TVGPSGEPGSGGVN
+593 GPSGEPGSGGVN

-629 SATGYSAGAMSLVEA
+629 SATTYSADAASLVEE

-649 QQVEQAQ
+649 QKVEQAQ
-656 KTAKTIVNQVNGAFQ
+656 KTAKTIVNKVNGAFK

-728 LTKALY
+728 LTRALY

-758 KAMLQGMEKIL
+758 KATLQGMEKIL
-769 DKNLTMIDQIAAVR
+769 DKNLTMIDQLAAVR
-783 EAGES
+783 EAGED
-788 MKSTLDEQLDKF
+788 MKSTLDEQIDKF
-800 EDENNFLNMDPEA
+800 EDENNFLNIDPEA
-813 DKISFTSSKNPSP
+813 EKISFTSSKNPSP

-837 ISEDDEATDISDQE
+837 ISDDDESTDISDQE
-851 ADGSSDEGP
+851 ADGSSEEGP

>member
-91 VTWKLPDKNSRFYYQ
+91 VTWKLPEKNSRFYYQ

-148 ATPNEN
+148 ATPNEK
-154 AKVYYKNNMMLTVL
+154 AKAYYKNNMVLTVL

-206 FTVRVGTDNYES
+206 FTVRVGTDNYEN
-218 IGIIMMMVPGTLDD
+218 IGVIMMMVPGTLDE
-232 LNHIKDLKE
+232 LNRIKDLKE

-252 MYDSMNELLKTM
+252 MYDSMNALLKTM
-264 ESMKSEVSSVKGG
+264 ESMKSDVSGVKGG

-296 ALSTQALSDLQA
+296 ALSTQALADLQA

-328 DINSNTQAISNT
+328 DINSNTQALSNT

-351 YDRLGSLSKSLKS
+351 YDRLGSLSKSLRS
-364 ASSELNGGLVSQQ
+364 ASDELNKGLVSQQ
-377 TQEEIEKDL
+377 TQDAIEKDIV
-386 AQKTAEIQKILE
+386 QRTAEVQKILE
-398 QLDKLLG
+398 ELDKLLG

-413 TEQEIG
+413 TEQGIG
-419 SLNQSLATLDGT
+419 SLNQSLATLDGM
-431 KLKRIRKT
+431 KLKRIRKM
-439 KSVEKEEASAAPDA
+439 KSAEKEETSVSSEAAS
-453 VAGAGDGQTARA
+453 GNGNGQTAGA
-465 AGGAGSTDSADD
+465 AGSADITDSAGA
-477 ADHATTT
+477 ADHAKTTG
-484 SSANT
+484 SANT
-489 TDDAEKVGVAAGA
+489 TDDAEMAAGTA
-502 SVSGAEE
+502 
-509 SDSRDSAGR
+509 
-518 DAAGA
+518 
-523 GIVSGA
+523 SGA
-529 AGNQAEKT
+529 AGNQAEKA
-537 AESVTKTEE
+537 AESATKTE
-546 KKENDASTAD
+546 D
-556 KTETGSAKNSGSVS
+556 K
-570 EDTSSS
+570 
-576 QDAEVN
+576 DAEVN
-582 AFGTEVSADAL
+582 AFGTEVSAGAL
-593 TVGPSGEPGSGGVN
+593 TAGPSGEPGSGGVN

-629 SATGYSAGAMSLVEA
+629 SATTYSADAASLVEE

-649 QQVEQAQ
+649 QKVEQAQ
-656 KTAKTIVNQVNGAFQ
+656 KTAKTIVNKVNGAFK

-728 LTKALY
+728 LTRALY

-758 KAMLQGMEKIL
+758 KATLQGMEKIL
-769 DKNLTMIDQIAAVR
+769 DKNLTMIDQLAAVR
-783 EAGES
+783 EAGED
-788 MKSTLDEQLDKF
+788 MKSTLDEQIDKF
-800 EDENNFLNMDPEA
+800 EDENNFLNIDPEA
-813 DKISFTSSKNPSP
+813 EKISFTSSKNPSP

-837 ISEDDEATDISDQE
+837 ISDDDESADISDQE
-851 ADGSSDEGP
+851 ADGSSEEGP

-874 IIEIFQN
+874 IIEIFQT

>member
-91 VTWKLPDKNSRFYYQ
+91 VTWKLPEKNSRFYYQ

-148 ATPNEN
+148 ATPNEK
-154 AKVYYKNNMMLTVL
+154 AKAYYKNNMVLTVL

-206 FTVRVGTDNYES
+206 FTVRVGTDNYEN
-218 IGIIMMMVPGTLDD
+218 IGVIMMMVPGTLDE
-232 LNHIKDLKE
+232 LNRIKDLKE

-252 MYDSMNELLKTM
+252 MYDSMNALLKTM
-264 ESMKSEVSSVKGG
+264 ESMKSDVSGVKGG

-296 ALSTQALSDLQA
+296 ALSTQALADLQA

-328 DINSNTQAISNT
+328 DINSNTQALSNT

-351 YDRLGSLSKSLKS
+351 YDRLGSLSKSLRS
-364 ASSELNGGLVSQQ
+364 ASDELNKGLVSQQ
-377 TQEEIEKDL
+377 TQDAIEKDIV
-386 AQKTAEIQKILE
+386 QRTAEVQKILE
-398 QLDKLLG
+398 ELDKLLG

-413 TEQEIG
+413 TEQGIG
-419 SLNQSLATLDGT
+419 SLNQSLATLDGM
-431 KLKRIRKT
+431 KLKRIRKM
-439 KSVEKEEASAAPDA
+439 KSAEKEEASVSSEAAS
-453 VAGAGDGQTARA
+453 GNGNGQTAGA
-465 AGGAGSTDSADD
+465 AGSADITDSAGD
-477 ADHATTT
+477 ADHAKTTG
-484 SSANT
+484 SANT
-489 TDDAEKVGVAAGA
+489 TDDAEMAAGTA
-502 SVSGAEE
+502 
-509 SDSRDSAGR
+509 
-518 DAAGA
+518 
-523 GIVSGA
+523 SGA
-529 AGNQAEKT
+529 AGNQAEKA
-537 AESVTKTEE
+537 AESATKTE
-546 KKENDASTAD
+546 D
-556 KTETGSAKNSGSVS
+556 K
-570 EDTSSS
+570 
-576 QDAEVN
+576 DAEVN
-582 AFGTEVSADAL
+582 AFGTEVSAGTL
-593 TVGPSGEPGSGGVN
+593 TAGPSGEPGSGGVN

-629 SATGYSAGAMSLVEA
+629 SATTYSTDAASLVEE

-649 QQVEQAQ
+649 QKVEQAQ
-656 KTAKTIVNQVNGAFQ
+656 KTAKTIVNKVNGAFE

-728 LTKALY
+728 LTRALY
-734 TTHDMLS
+734 TTHDMLG

-758 KAMLQGMEKIL
+758 KATLQGMEKVL
-769 DKNLTMIDQIAAVR
+769 DKNLTMIDQLAAVR
-783 EAGES
+783 EAGED
-788 MKSTLDEQLDKF
+788 MKSTLDEQIDKF
-800 EDENNFLNMDPEA
+800 EDENNFLNIDPEA
-813 DKISFTSSKNPSP
+813 EKISFTSSKNPSP

-837 ISEDDEATDISDQE
+837 ISDDDESTDISDQE
-851 ADGSSDEGP
+851 ADGSSEEGP

>member
-91 VTWKLPDKNSRFYYQ
+91 VTWKLPEKNSRFYYQ

-148 ATPNEN
+148 ATPNEK
-154 AKVYYKNNMMLTVL
+154 AKAYYKNNMVLTVL

-206 FTVRVGTDNYES
+206 FTVRVGTDKYEN
-218 IGIIMMMVPGTLDD
+218 IGVIMMMVPGTLDE
-232 LNHIKDLKE
+232 LNRIKDLKE

-252 MYDSMNELLKTM
+252 MYDSMNALLKTM
-264 ESMKSEVSSVKGG
+264 ESMKSDVSGVKGG

-296 ALSTQALSDLQA
+296 ALSTQALADLQA

-328 DINSNTQAISNT
+328 DINSNTQALSNT

-351 YDRLGSLSKSLKS
+351 YDRLGGLSKSLRS
-364 ASSELNGGLVSQQ
+364 AADELNKGLLSQQ
-377 TQEEIEKDL
+377 SQEAIEKEL
-386 AQKTAEIQKILE
+386 AQKTAETQKILE
-398 QLDKLLG
+398 QIDQLLG
-405 QGNTSLAV
+405 EGTTSLTA
-413 TEQEIG
+413 TEQGAE
-419 SLNQSLATLDGT
+419 SLNQSLDALDGT

-439 KSVEKEEASAAPDA
+439 K
-453 VAGAGDGQTARA
+453 TA
-465 AGGAGSTDSADD
+465 
-477 ADHATTT
+477 
-484 SSANT
+484 N
-489 TDDAEKVGVAAGA
+489 
-502 SVSGAEE
+502 AEE
-509 SDSRDSAGR
+509 T
-518 DAAGA
+518 AA
-523 GIVSGA
+523 
-529 AGNQAEKT
+529 
-537 AESVTKTEE
+537 
-546 KKENDASTAD
+546 
-556 KTETGSAKNSGSVS
+556 
-570 EDTSSS
+570 DTSSS
-576 QDAEVN
+576 AAGTENGTEADITSGNSSEKEAAVSGTEETAEDKKDTGDSASKDSEDAQVN
-582 AFGTEVSADAL
+582 AFGTEASSEEL

-622 EEALESL
+622 EESLQSL
-629 SATGYSAGAMSLVEA
+629 SSTTYAAGVKSLVES

-649 QQVEQAQ
+649 QKIEEMQ
-656 KTAKTIVNQVNGAFQ
+656 KSAKEVVNRGNGAFQ
-671 TAGDITGKTGST
+671 TAGDISGKTGST

-703 LIDTTDKYVPTMLDS
+703 LIETTDKYVPTMLDS

-728 LTKALY
+728 LTKTLY

-758 KAMLQGMEKIL
+758 KATLQGMEKLL
-769 DKNLTMIDQIAAVR
+769 DKNLTMIDNISAIR
-783 EAGES
+783 EAGDS

-837 ISEDDEATDISDQE
+837 ISDDDDATDISDQE
-851 ADGSSDEGP
+851 STSDSDEGP

-874 IIEIFQN
+874 IIQIFQN

>member
-48 TATQINVVKGCTTNG
+48 RATQINVVKGCTTNG

-91 VTWKLPDKNSRFYYQ
+91 VTWKLPEKNSRFYYQ

-134 KLAGASG
+134 KLAGAPG

-148 ATPNEN
+148 ATPNEK
-154 AKVYYKNNMMLTVL
+154 AKAYYKNNMVLTVL

-206 FTVRVGTDNYES
+206 FTVRVGTDKYEN
-218 IGIIMMMVPGTLDD
+218 IGVIMMMVPGTLDE
-232 LNHIKDLKE
+232 LNRIKDLKE

-252 MYDSMNELLKTM
+252 MYDSMNALLKTM
-264 ESMKSEVSSVKGG
+264 ESMKSDVSGVKGG
-277 LANLDQARGTV
+277 LANLDRARGTV

-296 ALSTQALSDLQA
+296 ALSTQALADLQA

-328 DINSNTQAISNT
+328 DINSNTQALSNT

-351 YDRLGSLSKSLKS
+351 YDRLGGLSKSLRS
-364 ASSELNGGLVSQQ
+364 AADELNKGLLSQQ
-377 TQEEIEKDL
+377 SQEAIEKEL
-386 AQKTAEIQKILE
+386 AQKTAETQKILE
-398 QLDKLLG
+398 QIDQLLG
-405 QGNTSLAV
+405 EGTTSLTA
-413 TEQEIG
+413 TEQGAE
-419 SLNQSLATLDGT
+419 SLNQSLDALDGT

-439 KSVEKEEASAAPDA
+439 K
-453 VAGAGDGQTARA
+453 TA
-465 AGGAGSTDSADD
+465 
-477 ADHATTT
+477 
-484 SSANT
+484 N
-489 TDDAEKVGVAAGA
+489 
-502 SVSGAEE
+502 AEE
-509 SDSRDSAGR
+509 T
-518 DAAGA
+518 AA
-523 GIVSGA
+523 
-529 AGNQAEKT
+529 
-537 AESVTKTEE
+537 
-546 KKENDASTAD
+546 
-556 KTETGSAKNSGSVS
+556 
-570 EDTSSS
+570 DTSSS
-576 QDAEVN
+576 AAGTENGTEADITSGNSSEKEAAVSGTEETAEDKKDTGDSASKDSEDAQVN
-582 AFGTEVSADAL
+582 AFGTEASSEEL

-622 EEALESL
+622 EESLQSL
-629 SATGYSAGAMSLVEA
+629 SSTTYAAGVKSLVES

-649 QQVEQAQ
+649 QKIEEMQ
-656 KTAKTIVNQVNGAFQ
+656 KSAKEVVNRVNGAFQ
-671 TAGDITGKTGST
+671 TAGDISGKTGST

-703 LIDTTDKYVPTMLDS
+703 LIETTDKYVPTMLDS

-728 LTKALY
+728 LTKTLY

-758 KAMLQGMEKIL
+758 KATLQGMEKLL
-769 DKNLTMIDQIAAVR
+769 DKNLTMIDNISAIR
-783 EAGES
+783 EAGDS

-837 ISEDDEATDISDQE
+837 ISDDDDATDISDQE
-851 ADGSSDEGP
+851 STSDSDEGP

-874 IIEIFQN
+874 IIQIFQN

>member
-91 VTWKLPDKNSRFYYQ
+91 VTWKLPEKNSRFYYQ

-148 ATPNEN
+148 ATPNEK
-154 AKVYYKNNMMLTVL
+154 AKAYYKNNMVLTVL

-206 FTVRVGTDNYES
+206 FTVRVGTDNYEN
-218 IGIIMMMVPGTLDD
+218 IGVIMMMVPGTLDE
-232 LNHIKDLKE
+232 LNRIKDLKE

-252 MYDSMNELLKTM
+252 MYDSMNALLKTM
-264 ESMKSEVSSVKGG
+264 ESMKSDVSGVKGG

-288 SANRKQIE
+288 GANRKQIE
-296 ALSTQALSDLQA
+296 ALSTQALADLQA

-328 DINSNTQAISNT
+328 DINSNTQALSNT

-351 YDRLGSLSKSLKS
+351 YDRLGSLSKSLRS
-364 ASSELNGGLVSQQ
+364 ASDELNKGLVSQQ
-377 TQEEIEKDL
+377 TQDAIEKDIV
-386 AQKTAEIQKILE
+386 QRTAEVQKILE
-398 QLDKLLG
+398 ELDKLLG

-413 TEQEIG
+413 TEQGIG
-419 SLNQSLATLDGT
+419 SLNQSLATLDGM
-431 KLKRIRKT
+431 KLKRIRKM
-439 KSVEKEEASAAPDA
+439 KSAEKEETSVSSEAAS
-453 VAGAGDGQTARA
+453 GNGNGQTAGA
-465 AGGAGSTDSADD
+465 AGSADITDSAGA
-477 ADHATTT
+477 ADHAK
-484 SSANT
+484 T
-489 TDDAEKVGVAAGA
+489 TDDAEMAAGTSA
-502 SVSGAEE
+502 SGSAGTE
-509 SDSRDSAGR
+509 SKDSAEQE
-518 DAAGA
+518 AAGA
-523 GIVSGA
+523 GTASGA
-529 AGNQAEKT
+529 AGNQAEKA
-537 AESVTKTEE
+537 AESATKTE
-546 KKENDASTAD
+546 D
-556 KTETGSAKNSGSVS
+556 K
-570 EDTSSS
+570 
-576 QDAEVN
+576 DAEVN
-582 AFGTEVSADAL
+582 AFGTEVSAGAL
-593 TVGPSGEPGSGGVN
+593 TAGPSGEPGSGGVN

-629 SATGYSAGAMSLVEA
+629 SATTYSADAASLVEE

-649 QQVEQAQ
+649 QKVEQAQ
-656 KTAKTIVNQVNGAFQ
+656 KTAKTIVNKVNGAFK

-728 LTKALY
+728 LTRALY

-758 KAMLQGMEKIL
+758 KATLQGMEKIL
-769 DKNLTMIDQIAAVR
+769 DKNLTMIDQLAAVR
-783 EAGES
+783 EAGED
-788 MKSTLDEQLDKF
+788 MESTLDEQIDKF
-800 EDENNFLNMDPEA
+800 EDENNFLNIDPEA
-813 DKISFTSSKNPSP
+813 EKISFTSSKNPSP

-837 ISEDDEATDISDQE
+837 ISDDDESTDISDQE
-851 ADGSSDEGP
+851 ADGSSEEGP

>member
-91 VTWKLPDKNSRFYYQ
+91 VTWKLPEKNSRFYYQ

-148 ATPNEN
+148 ATPNEK
-154 AKVYYKNNMMLTVL
+154 AKAYYKNNMVLTVL

-206 FTVRVGTDNYES
+206 FTVRVGTDNYEN
-218 IGIIMMMVPGTLDD
+218 IGVIMMMVPGTLDE
-232 LNHIKDLKE
+232 LNRIKDLKE

-252 MYDSMNELLKTM
+252 MYDSMNALLKTM
-264 ESMKSEVSSVKGG
+264 ESMKSDVSGVKGG

-296 ALSTQALSDLQA
+296 ALSTQALADLQA

-328 DINSNTQAISNT
+328 DINSNTQALSNT

-351 YDRLGSLSKSLKS
+351 YDRLGSLSKSLRS
-364 ASSELNGGLVSQQ
+364 ASDELNKGLVSQQ
-377 TQEEIEKDL
+377 TQDAIEKDIV
-386 AQKTAEIQKILE
+386 QRTAEVQKILE
-398 QLDKLLG
+398 ELDKLLG

-413 TEQEIG
+413 TEQGIG
-419 SLNQSLATLDGT
+419 SLNQSLATLDGM
-431 KLKRIRKT
+431 KLKRIRKM
-439 KSVEKEEASAAPDA
+439 KSAEKEETSVSSEAAS
-453 VAGAGDGQTARA
+453 GNGNGQTAGA
-465 AGGAGSTDSADD
+465 AGSADITDSAGA
-477 ADHATTT
+477 ADHAKTTG
-484 SSANT
+484 SANT
-489 TDDAEKVGVAAGA
+489 TDDAEMAAGT
-502 SVSGAEE
+502 E
-509 SDSRDSAGR
+509 SKDSAEQE
-518 DAAGA
+518 AAGA
-523 GIVSGA
+523 GSASGA
-529 AGNQAEKT
+529 AGNQAEKA
-537 AESVTKTEE
+537 AESATKTE
-546 KKENDASTAD
+546 D
-556 KTETGSAKNSGSVS
+556 K
-570 EDTSSS
+570 
-576 QDAEVN
+576 DAEVN
-582 AFGTEVSADAL
+582 AFGTEVSAGAL
-593 TVGPSGEPGSGGVN
+593 TAGPSGEPGSGGVN

-629 SATGYSAGAMSLVEA
+629 SATTYSADAASLVEE

-649 QQVEQAQ
+649 QKVEQAQ
-656 KTAKTIVNQVNGAFQ
+656 KTAKTIVNKVNGAFK

-728 LTKALY
+728 LTRALY
-734 TTHDMLS
+734 TTHDMLG

-758 KAMLQGMEKIL
+758 KATLQGMEKIL
-769 DKNLTMIDQIAAVR
+769 DKNLTMIDQLAAGR
-783 EAGES
+783 EAGGD
-788 MKSTLDEQLDKF
+788 MKSTLDEQIDKF
-800 EDENNFLNMDPEA
+800 EDENNFLNIDPEA
-813 DKISFTSSKNPSP
+813 EKISFTSSKNPSP

-837 ISEDDEATDISDQE
+837 ISDDDESTDISDQE
-851 ADGSSDEGP
+851 ADGSSEEGP

>member
-91 VTWKLPDKNSRFYYQ
+91 VTWKLPEKNSRFYYQ

-148 ATPNEN
+148 ATPNEK
-154 AKVYYKNNMMLTVL
+154 AKAYYKNNMVLTVL

-206 FTVRVGTDNYES
+206 FTVRVGTDNYEN
-218 IGIIMMMVPGTLDD
+218 IGVIMMMVPGTLDE
-232 LNHIKDLKE
+232 LNRIKDLKE

-252 MYDSMNELLKTM
+252 MYDSMNALLKTM
-264 ESMKSEVSSVKGG
+264 ESMKSDVSGVKGG

-296 ALSTQALSDLQA
+296 ALSTQALADLQA

-328 DINSNTQAISNT
+328 DINSNTQALSNT

-351 YDRLGSLSKSLKS
+351 YDRLGGLSKSLRS
-364 ASSELNGGLVSQQ
+364 AADELNKGLLSQQ
-377 TQEEIEKDL
+377 SQEAIEKDL
-386 AQKTAEIQKILE
+386 AQKTAETQKILE
-398 QLDKLLG
+398 QIDQLLG
-405 QGNTSLAV
+405 EGTTSLTA
-413 TEQEIG
+413 TEQGAEN
-419 SLNQSLATLDGT
+419 LNQSLDALDGT

-439 KSVEKEEASAAPDA
+439 K
-453 VAGAGDGQTARA
+453 TA
-465 AGGAGSTDSADD
+465 
-477 ADHATTT
+477 
-484 SSANT
+484 N
-489 TDDAEKVGVAAGA
+489 
-502 SVSGAEE
+502 AEE
-509 SDSRDSAGR
+509 T
-518 DAAGA
+518 AA
-523 GIVSGA
+523 
-529 AGNQAEKT
+529 
-537 AESVTKTEE
+537 
-546 KKENDASTAD
+546 
-556 KTETGSAKNSGSVS
+556 
-570 EDTSSS
+570 DTSSS
-576 QDAEVN
+576 AAGTENGTEADITSGNSSEKEAAVSGTEETAEDKKDTGDSASKDSEDAQVN
-582 AFGTEVSADAL
+582 AFGTEASSEEL

-622 EEALESL
+622 EESLQSL
-629 SATGYSAGAMSLVEA
+629 SSTTYAAGVKSLVES

-649 QQVEQAQ
+649 QKIEEMQ
-656 KTAKTIVNQVNGAFQ
+656 KSAKEVVNRVNGAFQ
-671 TAGDITGKTGST
+671 TAGDISGKTGST

-690 TDELINLL
+690 TDELINVL

-703 LIDTTDKYVPTMLDS
+703 LIETTDKYVPTMLDS

-728 LTKALY
+728 LTKTLY

-758 KAMLQGMEKIL
+758 KATLQGMEKLL
-769 DKNLTMIDQIAAVR
+769 DKNLTMIDNISAIR
-783 EAGES
+783 EAGDS

-837 ISEDDEATDISDQE
+837 ISDDDDATDISDQE
-851 ADGSSDEGP
+851 STSDSDEGP

-874 IIEIFQN
+874 IIQIFQN

>member
-91 VTWKLPDKNSRFYYQ
+91 VTWKLPEKNSRFYYQ

-148 ATPNEN
+148 ATPNEK
-154 AKVYYKNNMMLTVL
+154 AKAYYKNNMVLTVL

-206 FTVRVGTDNYES
+206 FTVRVGTDNYEN
-218 IGIIMMMVPGTLDD
+218 IGVIMMMVPGTLDE
-232 LNHIKDLKE
+232 LNRIKDLKE

-252 MYDSMNELLKTM
+252 MYDSMNALLKTM
-264 ESMKSEVSSVKGG
+264 ESMKSDVSGVKGG

-288 SANRKQIE
+288 GANRKQIE
-296 ALSTQALSDLQA
+296 ALSTQALADLQA

-328 DINSNTQAISNT
+328 DINSNTQALSNT

-351 YDRLGSLSKSLKS
+351 YDRLGSLSKSLRS
-364 ASSELNGGLVSQQ
+364 ASDELNKGLVSQQ
-377 TQEEIEKDL
+377 TQDAIEKDIV
-386 AQKTAEIQKILE
+386 QQTAEVQKILE
-398 QLDKLLG
+398 ELDKLLG

-413 TEQEIG
+413 TEQGIG
-419 SLNQSLATLDGT
+419 SLNQSLATLDGM
-431 KLKRIRKT
+431 KLKRIRKM
-439 KSVEKEEASAAPDA
+439 KSAEKEETSVSSEAAS
-453 VAGAGDGQTARA
+453 GNGNGQTAGA
-465 AGGAGSTDSADD
+465 AGSADITDSAGA
-477 ADHATTT
+477 ADHAKTTG
-484 SSANT
+484 SANT
-489 TDDAEKVGVAAGA
+489 TDDAEMAAGTSA
-502 SVSGAEE
+502 S
-509 SDSRDSAGR
+509 DSAGTESK
-518 DAAGA
+518 DSAEQEAA
-523 GIVSGA
+523 
-529 AGNQAEKT
+529 
-537 AESVTKTEE
+537 
-546 KKENDASTAD
+546 
-556 KTETGSAKNSGSVS
+556 
-570 EDTSSS
+570 
-576 QDAEVN
+576 VN
-582 AFGTEVSADAL
+582 AFGTEVSAGAL
-593 TVGPSGEPGSGGVN
+593 TAGPSGEPGSGGVN

-629 SATGYSAGAMSLVEA
+629 SATTYSADAASLVEE
-644 TKGIF
+644 TKGVF
-649 QQVEQAQ
+649 QKVEQAQ
-656 KTAKTIVNQVNGAFQ
+656 KTAKTIVNKVNGVFE
-671 TAGDITGKTGST
+671 TAGDITGKTGSA

-728 LTKALY
+728 LTRALY

-758 KAMLQGMEKIL
+758 KATLQGMEKIL
-769 DKNLTMIDQIAAVR
+769 DKNLTMIDQLAAVR
-783 EAGES
+783 EAGED
-788 MKSTLDEQLDKF
+788 MKSTIDEQIDKF
-800 EDENNFLNMDPEA
+800 EDENSFLNIDPEA
-813 DKISFTSSKNPSP
+813 EKISFTSSKNPSP

-837 ISEDDEATDISDQE
+837 ISDDDESADISDQE
-851 ADGSSDEGP
+851 ADGSSEEGP

>member
-91 VTWKLPDKNSRFYYQ
+91 VTWKLPEKNSRFYYQ

-112 SVDLPWTFD
+112 SVELPWMFD

-148 ATPNEN
+148 ATPNEK
-154 AKVYYKNNMMLTVL
+154 AKAYYKNNMMLTVL

-206 FTVRVGTDNYES
+206 FTVRVGTDNYEN
-218 IGIIMMMVPGTLDD
+218 IGVIMMMVPGTLDE
-232 LNHIKDLKE
+232 LNRIKDLKE

-252 MYDSMNELLKTM
+252 MYDSMNALLKTM
-264 ESMKSEVSSVKGG
+264 ESMKSDVSGVKNG
-277 LANLDQARGTV
+277 LENLDQARGTV

-296 ALSTQALSDLQA
+296 ALSTQALADLQA

-328 DINSNTQAISNT
+328 DINSNTQALSNT

-351 YDRLGSLSKSLKS
+351 YDRLGGLSKSLRS
-364 ASSELNGGLVSQQ
+364 AADELNKGLLSQQ
-377 TQEEIEKDL
+377 SQEAIEKDL
-386 AQKTAEIQKILE
+386 AQKTAETQKILE
-398 QLDKLLG
+398 QIDQLLG
-405 QGNTSLAV
+405 EGTTSLTA
-413 TEQEIG
+413 TEQGAE
-419 SLNQSLATLDGT
+419 SLNQSLDALDGT

-439 KSVEKEEASAAPDA
+439 K
-453 VAGAGDGQTARA
+453 TA
-465 AGGAGSTDSADD
+465 
-477 ADHATTT
+477 
-484 SSANT
+484 N
-489 TDDAEKVGVAAGA
+489 
-502 SVSGAEE
+502 AEE
-509 SDSRDSAGR
+509 T
-518 DAAGA
+518 AA
-523 GIVSGA
+523 
-529 AGNQAEKT
+529 
-537 AESVTKTEE
+537 
-546 KKENDASTAD
+546 
-556 KTETGSAKNSGSVS
+556 
-570 EDTSSS
+570 DTSSS
-576 QDAEVN
+576 AAGTENGTEADITSGNSSEKEAAVSGTEETAEDKKDTGDSASKDSEDAQVN
-582 AFGTEVSADAL
+582 AFGTEASSEEL

-622 EEALESL
+622 EESLQSL
-629 SATGYSAGAMSLVEA
+629 SSTTYAAGVKSLVES

-649 QQVEQAQ
+649 QKIEEMQ
-656 KTAKTIVNQVNGAFQ
+656 KSAKEVVNRVNGAFQ
-671 TAGDITGKTGST
+671 TAGDISGKTGST

-703 LIDTTDKYVPTMLDS
+703 LIETTDKYVPTMLDS

-728 LTKALY
+728 LTKTLY

-758 KAMLQGMEKIL
+758 KATLQGMEKLL
-769 DKNLTMIDQIAAVR
+769 DKNLTMIDNISAIR
-783 EAGES
+783 EAGDS

-837 ISEDDEATDISDQE
+837 ISDDDDATDISDQE
-851 ADGSSDEGP
+851 STSDSDEGP

-874 IIEIFQN
+874 IIQIFQN

>member
-91 VTWKLPDKNSRFYYQ
+91 VTWKLPEKNSRFYYQ

-148 ATPNEN
+148 ATPNEK
-154 AKVYYKNNMMLTVL
+154 AKAYYKNNMVLTVL

-196 FAALPGEDGD
+196 FAALPSEDGD
-206 FTVRVGTDNYES
+206 FTVRVGTDNYEN
-218 IGIIMMMVPGTLDD
+218 IGVIMMMVPGTLDE
-232 LNHIKDLKE
+232 LNRIKDLKE

-252 MYDSMNELLKTM
+252 MYDSMNALLKTM
-264 ESMKSEVSSVKGG
+264 ESMKSDVSGVKGG

-296 ALSTQALSDLQA
+296 ALSTQALADLQA

-328 DINSNTQAISNT
+328 DINSNTQALSNT

-351 YDRLGSLSKSLKS
+351 YDRLGGLSKSLRS
-364 ASSELNGGLVSQQ
+364 AADELNKGLLSQQ
-377 TQEEIEKDL
+377 SQEAIEKDL
-386 AQKTAEIQKILE
+386 AQKTAETQKILE
-398 QLDKLLG
+398 QIDQLLG
-405 QGNTSLAV
+405 EGTTSLTA
-413 TEQEIG
+413 TEQGAE
-419 SLNQSLATLDGT
+419 SLNQSLDALDGT

-439 KSVEKEEASAAPDA
+439 K
-453 VAGAGDGQTARA
+453 TA
-465 AGGAGSTDSADD
+465 
-477 ADHATTT
+477 
-484 SSANT
+484 N
-489 TDDAEKVGVAAGA
+489 
-502 SVSGAEE
+502 AEE
-509 SDSRDSAGR
+509 T
-518 DAAGA
+518 AA
-523 GIVSGA
+523 
-529 AGNQAEKT
+529 
-537 AESVTKTEE
+537 
-546 KKENDASTAD
+546 
-556 KTETGSAKNSGSVS
+556 
-570 EDTSSS
+570 DTSSS
-576 QDAEVN
+576 AAGTENGTEADITSGNSSEKEAAVSGTEETAEDKKDTGDSASKDSEDAQVN
-582 AFGTEVSADAL
+582 AFGTEASSEEL

-622 EEALESL
+622 EESLQSL
-629 SATGYSAGAMSLVEA
+629 SSTTYAAGVKSLVES

-649 QQVEQAQ
+649 QKIEEMQ
-656 KTAKTIVNQVNGAFQ
+656 KSAEEVVNRVNGAFQ
-671 TAGDITGKTGST
+671 TAGDISGKTGST

-703 LIDTTDKYVPTMLDS
+703 LIETTDKYVPTMLDS

-728 LTKALY
+728 LTKTLY

-758 KAMLQGMEKIL
+758 KATLQGMEKLL
-769 DKNLTMIDQIAAVR
+769 DKNLTMIDNISAIR
-783 EAGES
+783 EAGDS

-837 ISEDDEATDISDQE
+837 ISDDDDATDISDQE
-851 ADGSSDEGP
+851 STSDSDEGP

-874 IIEIFQN
+874 IIQIFQN

>member
-91 VTWKLPDKNSRFYYQ
+91 VTWKLPEKNSRFYYQ

-148 ATPNEN
+148 ATPNEE
-154 AKVYYKNNMMLTVL
+154 AKAYYKNNMVLTVL

-206 FTVRVGTDNYES
+206 FTVRVGTDKYEN
-218 IGIIMMMVPGTLDD
+218 IGVIMMMVPGTLDE
-232 LNHIKDLKE
+232 LNRIKDLKE

-252 MYDSMNELLKTM
+252 MYDSMNALLKTM
-264 ESMKSEVSSVKGG
+264 ESMKSDVSGVKGG

-296 ALSTQALSDLQA
+296 ALSTQALADLQA

-328 DINSNTQAISNT
+328 DINSNTQALSNT

-351 YDRLGSLSKSLKS
+351 YDRLGGLSKSLRS
-364 ASSELNGGLVSQQ
+364 AADELNKGLLSQQ
-377 TQEEIEKDL
+377 SQEAIEKDL
-386 AQKTAEIQKILE
+386 AQKTAETQKILE
-398 QLDKLLG
+398 QIDQLLG
-405 QGNTSLAV
+405 EGTTSLTA
-413 TEQEIG
+413 TEQGAE
-419 SLNQSLATLDGT
+419 SLNQSLDALDGT

-439 KSVEKEEASAAPDA
+439 K
-453 VAGAGDGQTARA
+453 TA
-465 AGGAGSTDSADD
+465 
-477 ADHATTT
+477 
-484 SSANT
+484 N
-489 TDDAEKVGVAAGA
+489 
-502 SVSGAEE
+502 AEE
-509 SDSRDSAGR
+509 T
-518 DAAGA
+518 AA
-523 GIVSGA
+523 
-529 AGNQAEKT
+529 
-537 AESVTKTEE
+537 
-546 KKENDASTAD
+546 
-556 KTETGSAKNSGSVS
+556 
-570 EDTSSS
+570 DTSSS
-576 QDAEVN
+576 AAGTENGTEADITSGNSSEKEAAVSGTEETAEDKKDAGDSASKDSEDAQVN
-582 AFGTEVSADAL
+582 AFGTEASSEEL

-622 EEALESL
+622 EESLQSL
-629 SATGYSAGAMSLVEA
+629 SSTTYAAGVKSLVES

-649 QQVEQAQ
+649 QKIEEMQ
-656 KTAKTIVNQVNGAFQ
+656 KSAKEVVNRVNGAFQ
-671 TAGDITGKTGST
+671 TAGDISGKTGST

-703 LIDTTDKYVPTMLDS
+703 LIETTDKYVPTMLDS

-728 LTKALY
+728 LTKTLY

-758 KAMLQGMEKIL
+758 KATLQGMEKLL
-769 DKNLTMIDQIAAVR
+769 DKNLTMIDNISAIR
-783 EAGES
+783 EAGDS

-837 ISEDDEATDISDQE
+837 ISDDDDATDISDQE
-851 ADGSSDEGP
+851 STSDSDEGP

-874 IIEIFQN
+874 IIQIFQN

>member
-91 VTWKLPDKNSRFYYQ
+91 VTWKLPEKNSRFYYQ

-148 ATPNEN
+148 ATPNEK
-154 AKVYYKNNMMLTVL
+154 AKAYYKNNMVLTVL

-206 FTVRVGTDNYES
+206 FTVRVGTDNYEN
-218 IGIIMMMVPGTLDD
+218 IGVIMMMVPGTLDE
-232 LNHIKDLKE
+232 LNRIKDLKE

-252 MYDSMNELLKTM
+252 MYDSMNALLKTM
-264 ESMKSEVSSVKGG
+264 ESMKSDVSSVKGG

-296 ALSTQALSDLQA
+296 ALSTQALADLQA

-328 DINSNTQAISNT
+328 DINSNTQALSNT

-351 YDRLGSLSKSLKS
+351 YDRLGSLSKSLRS
-364 ASSELNGGLVSQQ
+364 ASDELNKGLVSQQ
-377 TQEEIEKDL
+377 TQDAIEKDIV
-386 AQKTAEIQKILE
+386 QRTAEVQKILE
-398 QLDKLLG
+398 ELDKLLG

-413 TEQEIG
+413 TEQGIG
-419 SLNQSLATLDGT
+419 SLNQSLATLDGM
-431 KLKRIRKT
+431 KLKRIRKM
-439 KSVEKEEASAAPDA
+439 KSAEKEETSVSSEAASGNGNGQI
-453 VAGAGDGQTARA
+453 AGA
-465 AGGAGSTDSADD
+465 AGSADITDSAGA
-477 ADHATTT
+477 ADHAKTTG
-484 SSANT
+484 SANT
-489 TDDAEKVGVAAGA
+489 TDDAEMAAGTSA
-502 SVSGAEE
+502 SGSAGTE
-509 SDSRDSAGR
+509 SKDSAEQE
-518 DAAGA
+518 AAGA
-523 GIVSGA
+523 GSASGA
-529 AGNQAEKT
+529 AGNQAEKA
-537 AESVTKTEE
+537 AESATKTE
-546 KKENDASTAD
+546 D
-556 KTETGSAKNSGSVS
+556 K
-570 EDTSSS
+570 
-576 QDAEVN
+576 DAEVN
-582 AFGTEVSADAL
+582 AFGTEVSAGAL
-593 TVGPSGEPGSGGVN
+593 TAGPSGEPGSGGVN

-629 SATGYSAGAMSLVEA
+629 SATTYSADAASLVEE

-649 QQVEQAQ
+649 QKVEQAQ
-656 KTAKTIVNQVNGAFQ
+656 KTAKTIVNKVNGAFE

-728 LTKALY
+728 LTRALY

-741 LLNDTLIS
+741 LLNETLIS

-758 KAMLQGMEKIL
+758 KATLQGMEKIL
-769 DKNLTMIDQIAAVR
+769 DKNLTMIDQLAAVR
-783 EAGES
+783 EAGED
-788 MKSTLDEQLDKF
+788 MKSTLDEQIDKF
-800 EDENNFLNMDPEA
+800 EDENNFLNIDPEA
-813 DKISFTSSKNPSP
+813 EKISFTSSKNPSP

-837 ISEDDEATDISDQE
+837 ISDDDESADISDQE
-851 ADGSSDEGP
+851 ADGSSEEGP

>member
-48 TATQINVVKGCTTNG
+48 RATQINVVKGCTTNG

-91 VTWKLPDKNSRFYYQ
+91 VTWKLPEKNSRFYYQ

-148 ATPNEN
+148 ATPNEK
-154 AKVYYKNNMMLTVL
+154 AKAYYKNNMVLTVL

-206 FTVRVGTDNYES
+206 FTVRVGTDKYEN
-218 IGIIMMMVPGTLDD
+218 IGVIMMMVPGTLDE
-232 LNHIKDLKE
+232 LNRIKDLKE

-252 MYDSMNELLKTM
+252 MYDSMNALLKTM
-264 ESMKSEVSSVKGG
+264 ESMKSDVSGVKGG
-277 LANLDQARGTV
+277 LANLDRARGTV

-296 ALSTQALSDLQA
+296 ALSTQALADLQA

-328 DINSNTQAISNT
+328 DINSNTQALSNT

-351 YDRLGSLSKSLKS
+351 YDRLGGLSKSLRS
-364 ASSELNGGLVSQQ
+364 AADELNKGLLSQQ
-377 TQEEIEKDL
+377 SQEAIEKDL
-386 AQKTAEIQKILE
+386 AQKTAETQKILE
-398 QLDKLLG
+398 QIDQLLG
-405 QGNTSLAV
+405 EGTTSLTA
-413 TEQEIG
+413 TEQGAE
-419 SLNQSLATLDGT
+419 SLNQSLDALDGT

-439 KSVEKEEASAAPDA
+439 K
-453 VAGAGDGQTARA
+453 TA
-465 AGGAGSTDSADD
+465 
-477 ADHATTT
+477 
-484 SSANT
+484 N
-489 TDDAEKVGVAAGA
+489 
-502 SVSGAEE
+502 AEE
-509 SDSRDSAGR
+509 T
-518 DAAGA
+518 AA
-523 GIVSGA
+523 
-529 AGNQAEKT
+529 
-537 AESVTKTEE
+537 
-546 KKENDASTAD
+546 
-556 KTETGSAKNSGSVS
+556 
-570 EDTSSS
+570 DTSSS
-576 QDAEVN
+576 A
-582 AFGTEVSADAL
+582 AGTENGTEASSEEL

-622 EEALESL
+622 EESLQSL
-629 SATGYSAGAMSLVEA
+629 SSTTYAAGVKSLVES

-649 QQVEQAQ
+649 QKIEEMQ
-656 KTAKTIVNQVNGAFQ
+656 KSAKEVVNRVNGAFQ
-671 TAGDITGKTGST
+671 TAGDISGKTGST

-703 LIDTTDKYVPTMLDS
+703 LIETTDKYVPTMLDS

-728 LTKALY
+728 LTKTLY

-758 KAMLQGMEKIL
+758 KATLQGMEKLL
-769 DKNLTMIDQIAAVR
+769 DKNLTMIDNISAIR
-783 EAGES
+783 EAGDS

-837 ISEDDEATDISDQE
+837 ISDDDDATDISDQE
-851 ADGSSDEGP
+851 STSDSDEGP

-874 IIEIFQN
+874 IIQIFQN

>member
-91 VTWKLPDKNSRFYYQ
+91 VTWKLPEKNSRFYYQ

-148 ATPNEN
+148 ATPNEK
-154 AKVYYKNNMMLTVL
+154 AKAYYKNNMVLTVL

-206 FTVRVGTDNYES
+206 FTVRVGTDNYEN
-218 IGIIMMMVPGTLDD
+218 IGVIMMMVPGTLDE
-232 LNHIKDLKE
+232 LNRIKDLKE

-252 MYDSMNELLKTM
+252 MYDSMNALLKTM
-264 ESMKSEVSSVKGG
+264 ESMKSDVSSVKGG

-296 ALSTQALSDLQA
+296 ALSTQALADLQA

-328 DINSNTQAISNT
+328 DINSNTQALSNT

-351 YDRLGSLSKSLKS
+351 YDRLGSLSKSLRS
-364 ASSELNGGLVSQQ
+364 ASDELNKGLVSQQ
-377 TQEEIEKDL
+377 TQDAIEKDIV
-386 AQKTAEIQKILE
+386 QRTAEVQKILE
-398 QLDKLLG
+398 ELDKLLG
-405 QGNTSLAV
+405 QGNTSLTV
-413 TEQEIG
+413 TEQGIG
-419 SLNQSLATLDGT
+419 SLNQSLATLDGM
-431 KLKRIRKT
+431 KLKRIRKM
-439 KSVEKEEASAAPDA
+439 KSAEKEETSVSSEAAS
-453 VAGAGDGQTARA
+453 GNGNGQTAGA
-465 AGGAGSTDSADD
+465 AGSADITDSAGA
-477 ADHATTT
+477 ADHAKTTG
-484 SSANT
+484 SANT
-489 TDDAEKVGVAAGA
+489 TDDAEMAAGTSA
-502 SVSGAEE
+502 TG
-509 SDSRDSAGR
+509 SAGTESKYSAEQE
-518 DAAGA
+518 AAGA
-523 GIVSGA
+523 GSASGA
-529 AGNQAEKT
+529 AGNQAEKA
-537 AESVTKTEE
+537 AESATKTE
-546 KKENDASTAD
+546 D
-556 KTETGSAKNSGSVS
+556 K
-570 EDTSSS
+570 
-576 QDAEVN
+576 DAEVN
-582 AFGTEVSADAL
+582 AFGTEVSAGAL
-593 TVGPSGEPGSGGVN
+593 TAGPSGEPGSGGVN

-629 SATGYSAGAMSLVEA
+629 SATTYSADAASLVEE

-649 QQVEQAQ
+649 QKVEQAQ
-656 KTAKTIVNQVNGAFQ
+656 KTAKTIVNKVNGAFK

-728 LTKALY
+728 LTRALY

-758 KAMLQGMEKIL
+758 KATLQGMEKIL
-769 DKNLTMIDQIAAVR
+769 DKNLTMIDQLAAVR
-783 EAGES
+783 EAGED
-788 MKSTLDEQLDKF
+788 MKSTLDEQIDKF
-800 EDENNFLNMDPEA
+800 EDENNFLNIDPEA
-813 DKISFTSSKNPSP
+813 EKISFTSSKNPSP

-837 ISEDDEATDISDQE
+837 ISDDDESTDISDQE
-851 ADGSSDEGP
+851 ADGSSEEGP

>member
-91 VTWKLPDKNSRFYYQ
+91 VTWKLPEKNSRFYYQ

-148 ATPNEN
+148 ATPNEK
-154 AKVYYKNNMMLTVL
+154 AKAYYKNNMVLTVL

-206 FTVRVGTDNYES
+206 FTVRVGTDNYEN
-218 IGIIMMMVPGTLDD
+218 IGVIMMMVPGTLDE
-232 LNHIKDLKE
+232 LNRIKDLKE

-252 MYDSMNELLKTM
+252 MYDSMNALLKTM
-264 ESMKSEVSSVKGG
+264 ESMKSDVSSVKGG

-296 ALSTQALSDLQA
+296 ALSTQALADLQA

-328 DINSNTQAISNT
+328 DINSNTQALSNT

-351 YDRLGSLSKSLKS
+351 YDRLGSLSKSLRS
-364 ASSELNGGLVSQQ
+364 ASDELNKGLVSQQ
-377 TQEEIEKDL
+377 TQDAIEKDIV
-386 AQKTAEIQKILE
+386 QRTAEVQKILE
-398 QLDKLLG
+398 ELDKLLG

-413 TEQEIG
+413 TEQGIG
-419 SLNQSLATLDGT
+419 SLNQSLATLDGM
-431 KLKRIRKT
+431 KLKRICKM
-439 KSVEKEEASAAPDA
+439 KSTEKEEASVSSEAAS
-453 VAGAGDGQTARA
+453 GNGNGQTAGA
-465 AGGAGSTDSADD
+465 AGSADITDSAGA
-477 ADHATTT
+477 ADHAKTTG
-484 SSANT
+484 SANT
-489 TDDAEKVGVAAGA
+489 TDDAEMAAGTSA
-502 SVSGAEE
+502 SGSAGTE
-509 SDSRDSAGR
+509 SKDSAEQE
-518 DAAGA
+518 AAGA
-523 GIVSGA
+523 GIASGA
-529 AGNQAEKT
+529 AGNQAEKA
-537 AESVTKTEE
+537 AESATKTE
-546 KKENDASTAD
+546 D
-556 KTETGSAKNSGSVS
+556 K
-570 EDTSSS
+570 
-576 QDAEVN
+576 DAEVN
-582 AFGTEVSADAL
+582 AFGTEVSAGAL
-593 TVGPSGEPGSGGVN
+593 TAGPSGEPGSGGVN

-629 SATGYSAGAMSLVEA
+629 SATTYSADAASLVEE

-649 QQVEQAQ
+649 QKVEQAQ
-656 KTAKTIVNQVNGAFQ
+656 KTAKTIVNKVNGAFK

-728 LTKALY
+728 LTRALY

-758 KAMLQGMEKIL
+758 KATLQGMEKVL
-769 DKNLTMIDQIAAVR
+769 DKNLTMIDQLAAVR
-783 EAGES
+783 EAGED
-788 MKSTLDEQLDKF
+788 MKSTLDEQIDKF
-800 EDENNFLNMDPEA
+800 EDENNFLNIDPEA
-813 DKISFTSSKNPSP
+813 EKISFTSSKNPSP

-837 ISEDDEATDISDQE
+837 ISDDDESADISDQE
-851 ADGSSDEGP
+851 ADGSSEEGP

>member
-91 VTWKLPDKNSRFYYQ
+91 VTWKLPEKNSRFYYQ

-148 ATPNEN
+148 ATPNEK
-154 AKVYYKNNMMLTVL
+154 AKAYYKNNMVLTVL

-206 FTVRVGTDNYES
+206 FTVRVGTDNYEN
-218 IGIIMMMVPGTLDD
+218 IGVIMMMVPGTLDE
-232 LNHIKDLKE
+232 LNRIKDLKE

-252 MYDSMNELLKTM
+252 MYDSMNALLKTM
-264 ESMKSEVSSVKGG
+264 ESMKSDVSSVKGG

-296 ALSTQALSDLQA
+296 ALSTQA

-328 DINSNTQAISNT
+328 DINSNTQALSNT

-351 YDRLGSLSKSLKS
+351 YDRLGSLSKSLRS
-364 ASSELNGGLVSQQ
+364 ASDELNKGLVSQQ
-377 TQEEIEKDL
+377 TQDAIEKDIV
-386 AQKTAEIQKILE
+386 QRTAEVQKILE
-398 QLDKLLG
+398 ELDKLLG

-413 TEQEIG
+413 TEQGIG
-419 SLNQSLATLDGT
+419 SLNQSLATLDGM
-431 KLKRIRKT
+431 KLKRIRKM
-439 KSVEKEEASAAPDA
+439 KSAEKEETSVSSEAAS
-453 VAGAGDGQTARA
+453 GNGNGQTAGA
-465 AGGAGSTDSADD
+465 AGSADITDSAGA
-477 ADHATTT
+477 ADHAKTTG
-484 SSANT
+484 SANT
-489 TDDAEKVGVAAGA
+489 TDDAEMAAGTSA
-502 SVSGAEE
+502 SGSAGTE
-509 SDSRDSAGR
+509 SKDSAEQE
-518 DAAGA
+518 AAGA
-523 GIVSGA
+523 GSASGA
-529 AGNQAEKT
+529 AGNQAEKA
-537 AESVTKTEE
+537 AESATKTE
-546 KKENDASTAD
+546 D
-556 KTETGSAKNSGSVS
+556 K
-570 EDTSSS
+570 
-576 QDAEVN
+576 DAEVN
-582 AFGTEVSADAL
+582 AFGTEVSAGAL
-593 TVGPSGEPGSGGVN
+593 TAGPSGEPGSGGVN

-629 SATGYSAGAMSLVEA
+629 SATTYSADAASLVEE

-649 QQVEQAQ
+649 QKVEQAQ
-656 KTAKTIVNQVNGAFQ
+656 KTAKTIVNKVNGAFK

-728 LTKALY
+728 LTRALY

-758 KAMLQGMEKIL
+758 KATLQGMEKIL
-769 DKNLTMIDQIAAVR
+769 DKNLTMIDQLAAVR
-783 EAGES
+783 EAGED
-788 MKSTLDEQLDKF
+788 MKSTLDEQIDKF
-800 EDENNFLNMDPEA
+800 EDENNFLNIDPEA
-813 DKISFTSSKNPSP
+813 EKISFTSSKNPSP

-837 ISEDDEATDISDQE
+837 ISDDDESTDISDQE
-851 ADGSSDEGP
+851 ADGSSEEGP

>member
-91 VTWKLPDKNSRFYYQ
+91 VTWKLPEKNSRFYYQ

-148 ATPNEN
+148 ATPNEE
-154 AKVYYKNNMMLTVL
+154 AKAYYKNNMVLTVL

-206 FTVRVGTDNYES
+206 FTVRVGTDKYEN
-218 IGIIMMMVPGTLDD
+218 IGVIMMMVPGTLDE
-232 LNHIKDLKE
+232 LNRIKDLKE

-252 MYDSMNELLKTM
+252 MYDSMNALLKTM
-264 ESMKSEVSSVKGG
+264 ESMKSDVSGVKGG

-296 ALSTQALSDLQA
+296 ALSTQALADLQA

-328 DINSNTQAISNT
+328 DINSNTQALSNT

-351 YDRLGSLSKSLKS
+351 YDRLGGLSKSLRS
-364 ASSELNGGLVSQQ
+364 AADELNKGLLSQQ
-377 TQEEIEKDL
+377 SQEAIEKEL
-386 AQKTAEIQKILE
+386 AQKTAETQKILE
-398 QLDKLLG
+398 QIDQLLG
-405 QGNTSLAV
+405 EGTTSLTA
-413 TEQEIG
+413 TEQGAE
-419 SLNQSLATLDGT
+419 SLNQSLDALDGT

-439 KSVEKEEASAAPDA
+439 K
-453 VAGAGDGQTARA
+453 TA
-465 AGGAGSTDSADD
+465 
-477 ADHATTT
+477 
-484 SSANT
+484 N
-489 TDDAEKVGVAAGA
+489 
-502 SVSGAEE
+502 AEE
-509 SDSRDSAGR
+509 T
-518 DAAGA
+518 AA
-523 GIVSGA
+523 
-529 AGNQAEKT
+529 
-537 AESVTKTEE
+537 
-546 KKENDASTAD
+546 
-556 KTETGSAKNSGSVS
+556 
-570 EDTSSS
+570 DTSSS
-576 QDAEVN
+576 AAGTENGTEADITSGNSSEKEAAVSGTEETAEDKKDTGDSASKDSEDAQVN
-582 AFGTEVSADAL
+582 AFGTEASSEEL

-622 EEALESL
+622 EESLQSL
-629 SATGYSAGAMSLVEA
+629 SSTTYAAGVKSLVES

-649 QQVEQAQ
+649 QKIEEMQ
-656 KTAKTIVNQVNGAFQ
+656 KSAKEVVNRVNGAFQ
-671 TAGDITGKTGST
+671 TVGDISGKTGST

-703 LIDTTDKYVPTMLDS
+703 LIETTDKYVPTMLDS

-728 LTKALY
+728 LTKTLY

-758 KAMLQGMEKIL
+758 KATLQGMEKLL
-769 DKNLTMIDQIAAVR
+769 DKNLTMIDNISAIR
-783 EAGES
+783 EAGDS

-837 ISEDDEATDISDQE
+837 ISDDDDATDISDQE
-851 ADGSSDEGP
+851 STSDSDEGP

-874 IIEIFQN
+874 IIQIFQN

>member
-91 VTWKLPDKNSRFYYQ
+91 VTWKLPEKNSRFYYQ

-148 ATPNEN
+148 ATPNEE
-154 AKVYYKNNMMLTVL
+154 AKAYYKNNMVLTVL

-206 FTVRVGTDNYES
+206 FTVRVGTDKYEN
-218 IGIIMMMVPGTLDD
+218 IGVIMMMVPGTLDE
-232 LNHIKDLKE
+232 LNRIKDLKE

-252 MYDSMNELLKTM
+252 MYDSMNALLKTM
-264 ESMKSEVSSVKGG
+264 ESMKSDVSGVKGG

-296 ALSTQALSDLQA
+296 ALSTQALADLQA

-328 DINSNTQAISNT
+328 DINSNTQALSNT

-351 YDRLGSLSKSLKS
+351 YDRLGGLSKSLRS
-364 ASSELNGGLVSQQ
+364 AADELNKGLLSQQ
-377 TQEEIEKDL
+377 SQEAIEKEL
-386 AQKTAEIQKILE
+386 AQKTAETQKILE
-398 QLDKLLG
+398 QIDQLLG
-405 QGNTSLAV
+405 EGTTSLTA
-413 TEQEIG
+413 TEQGAE
-419 SLNQSLATLDGT
+419 SLNQSLDALDGT

-439 KSVEKEEASAAPDA
+439 K
-453 VAGAGDGQTARA
+453 TA
-465 AGGAGSTDSADD
+465 
-477 ADHATTT
+477 
-484 SSANT
+484 N
-489 TDDAEKVGVAAGA
+489 
-502 SVSGAEE
+502 AEE
-509 SDSRDSAGR
+509 T
-518 DAAGA
+518 AA
-523 GIVSGA
+523 
-529 AGNQAEKT
+529 
-537 AESVTKTEE
+537 
-546 KKENDASTAD
+546 
-556 KTETGSAKNSGSVS
+556 
-570 EDTSSS
+570 DTSSS
-576 QDAEVN
+576 AAGTENGTEADITSGNSSEKEAAVSGTEETAEDKKDTGDSASKDSEDAQVN
-582 AFGTEVSADAL
+582 AFGTEASSEEL
-593 TVGPSGEPGSGGVN
+593 TVGPSDEPGSGGVN

-622 EEALESL
+622 EESLQSL
-629 SATGYSAGAMSLVEA
+629 SSTTYAAGVKSLVES

-649 QQVEQAQ
+649 QKIEEMQ
-656 KTAKTIVNQVNGAFQ
+656 KSAKEVVNRVNGAFQ
-671 TAGDITGKTGST
+671 TAGDISGKTGST

-703 LIDTTDKYVPTMLDS
+703 LIETTDKYVPTMLDS

-728 LTKALY
+728 LTKTLY

-758 KAMLQGMEKIL
+758 KATLQGMEKLL
-769 DKNLTMIDQIAAVR
+769 DKNLTMIDNISAIR
-783 EAGES
+783 EAGDS

-837 ISEDDEATDISDQE
+837 ISDDDDATDISDQE
-851 ADGSSDEGP
+851 STSDSDEGP

-874 IIEIFQN
+874 IIQIFQN

>member
-91 VTWKLPDKNSRFYYQ
+91 VTWKLPEKNSRFYYQ

-148 ATPNEN
+148 ATPNEK
-154 AKVYYKNNMMLTVL
+154 AKAYYKNNMVLTVL

-206 FTVRVGTDNYES
+206 FTVRVGTDNYEN
-218 IGIIMMMVPGTLDD
+218 IGVIMMMVPGTLDE
-232 LNHIKDLKE
+232 LNRIKDLKE

-252 MYDSMNELLKTM
+252 MYDSMNALLKTM
-264 ESMKSEVSSVKGG
+264 ESMKSDVSGVKGG

-296 ALSTQALSDLQA
+296 ALSTQALADLQA

-328 DINSNTQAISNT
+328 DINSNTQALSNT

-351 YDRLGSLSKSLKS
+351 YDSLGSLSKSLRS
-364 ASSELNGGLVSQQ
+364 ASDELNKGLVSQQ
-377 TQEEIEKDL
+377 TQDAIEKDL
-386 AQKTAEIQKILE
+386 AQKTAETQKILE
-398 QLDKLLG
+398 QIDQLLG
-405 QGNTSLAV
+405 EGTTSLTA
-413 TEQEIG
+413 TEQGAE
-419 SLNQSLATLDGT
+419 SLNQSLDALDGT

-439 KSVEKEEASAAPDA
+439 K
-453 VAGAGDGQTARA
+453 TA
-465 AGGAGSTDSADD
+465 
-477 ADHATTT
+477 
-484 SSANT
+484 N
-489 TDDAEKVGVAAGA
+489 
-502 SVSGAEE
+502 AEE
-509 SDSRDSAGR
+509 T
-518 DAAGA
+518 AA
-523 GIVSGA
+523 
-529 AGNQAEKT
+529 
-537 AESVTKTEE
+537 
-546 KKENDASTAD
+546 
-556 KTETGSAKNSGSVS
+556 
-570 EDTSSS
+570 DTSSS
-576 QDAEVN
+576 AAGTENGTEADITSGNSSEKEAAVSGTEETAEDKKDTGDSASKDSEDAQVN
-582 AFGTEVSADAL
+582 AFGTEASSEEL

-622 EEALESL
+622 EESLQSL
-629 SATGYSAGAMSLVEA
+629 SSTTYAAGVKSLVES

-649 QQVEQAQ
+649 QKIEEMQ
-656 KTAKTIVNQVNGAFQ
+656 KSAKEVVNRVNGAFQ
-671 TAGDITGKTGST
+671 TAGDISGKTGST

-703 LIDTTDKYVPTMLDS
+703 LIETTDKYVPTMLDS

-728 LTKALY
+728 LTKTLY

-758 KAMLQGMEKIL
+758 KATLQGMEKLL
-769 DKNLTMIDQIAAVR
+769 DKNLTMIDNISAIR
-783 EAGES
+783 EAGDS

-837 ISEDDEATDISDQE
+837 ISDDDDATDISDQE
-851 ADGSSDEGP
+851 STSDSDEGP

-874 IIEIFQN
+874 IIQIFQN